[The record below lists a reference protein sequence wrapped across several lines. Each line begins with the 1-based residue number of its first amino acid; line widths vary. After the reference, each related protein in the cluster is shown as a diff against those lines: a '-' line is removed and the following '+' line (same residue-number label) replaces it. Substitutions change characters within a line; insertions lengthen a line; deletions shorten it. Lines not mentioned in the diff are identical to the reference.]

1 MILPPNPIIQKSFD
15 FLSKTI
21 EQTFIADKDNEGK
34 LINSFDKEVYINERI
49 NRPDV
54 YDIDKKQAIACYAI
68 YGWSFGQITLREVR
82 RYKVGATF
90 VSYEVI
96 DGGHRVRAIREFI
109 KNEFAL
115 PAWAEPVTIDGIE
128 YEVANKFYDDLD
140 SVVKQKYHE
149 YKIMFMIYDKS
160 LSDFEAGIVFNWQN
174 KQSDLNDIEKF
185 NAIQTMVS
193 NYIRERSRTLTDGIQ
208 NVSGFTEKHRLFN
221 TENVKNKNW
230 PVGAIVKE
238 EDSRLRFQY
247 ILSQI
252 AFWYSSLNDNN
263 NKPISHFD
271 VESPSYSWDTI
282 NTQLN
287 KEDELWKTKQKVRID
302 SIESILDELHKISS
316 AFNNLSNTKMN
327 YLILRFV
334 YIMLHELRCKYG
346 VNNVKVDSSKFGLFL
361 NNVVSELKTK
371 MLKYKT
377 YKGAKSDDQREDTAF
392 KLLFAFAKTMNF
404 VVASKVIAIAKDG
417 SKTFKSV
424 WNDEIDLKKL
434 QDFGVTITPK
444 TSPNSTDKNKMYVE
458 QEQSC
463 ALDGQFC
470 KLEDMDF
477 AHDIA
482 RAKGMAN
489 GAQTT
494 KDGGKLVWRKWN
506 NMMGQLTIDEF
517 KNTDTFKQ
525 SKELVDERLKSYGL

>member
-1 MILPPNPIIQKSFD
+1 
-15 FLSKTI
+15 
-21 EQTFIADKDNEGK
+21 
-34 LINSFDKEVYINERI
+34 
-49 NRPDV
+49 
-54 YDIDKKQAIACYAI
+54 
-68 YGWSFGQITLREVR
+68 
-82 RYKVGATF
+82 
-90 VSYEVI
+90 
-96 DGGHRVRAIREFI
+96 
-109 KNEFAL
+109 
-115 PAWAEPVTIDGIE
+115 
-128 YEVANKFYDDLD
+128 
-140 SVVKQKYHE
+140 
-149 YKIMFMIYDKS
+149 
-160 LSDFEAGIVFNWQN
+160 
-174 KQSDLNDIEKF
+174 
-185 NAIQTMVS
+185 
-193 NYIRERSRTLTDGIQ
+193 
-208 NVSGFTEKHRLFN
+208 
-221 TENVKNKNW
+221 
-230 PVGAIVKE
+230 
-238 EDSRLRFQY
+238 
-247 ILSQI
+247 
-252 AFWYSSLNDNN
+252 
-263 NKPISHFD
+263 
-271 VESPSYSWDTI
+271 
-282 NTQLN
+282 
-287 KEDELWKTKQKVRID
+287 
-302 SIESILDELHKISS
+302 
-316 AFNNLSNTKMN
+316 
-327 YLILRFV
+327 
-334 YIMLHELRCKYG
+334 MLHELRCKYG

-525 SKELVDERLKSYGL
+525 SKELVDERLESYGL

>member
-1 MILPPNPIIQKSFD
+1 MILPPNPIIQKTFD
-15 FLSKTI
+15 FLSKSI
-21 EQTFIADKDNEGK
+21 QQTFIAEKDNEGN
-34 LINSFDKEVYINERI
+34 LNNSFDKEVYINERI

-54 YDIDKKQAIACYAI
+54 YDKDKKQAIACYAI
-68 YGWSFGQITLREVR
+68 YGWSFGQITLRQVK
-82 RYKVGATF
+82 RYKVGSTF

-109 KNEFAL
+109 GNKFML
-115 PAWAEPVTIDGIE
+115 PAWAEPVTIDGTE
-128 YEVANKFYDDLD
+128 YEVANKFYDELD
-140 SVVKQKYHE
+140 SVVQQKYQE
-149 YKIMFMIYDKS
+149 YKIMFMIYDES

-193 NYIRERSRTLTDGIQ
+193 NYIRERSRTLDDGIA
-208 NVSGFTEKHRLFN
+208 NESGFTEKHRLFI
-221 TENVKNKNW
+221 TEIAKNKTW
-230 PVGAIVKE
+230 PVGSTIKE

-252 AFWYSSLNDNN
+252 VFWFSSLNDKN
-263 NKPISHFD
+263 NKPISHAKVD
-271 VESPSYSWDTI
+271 NPAYTWDTI
-282 NTQLN
+282 NIQLN
-287 KEDELWKTKQKVRID
+287 KEDELWKTKQKVRIQ
-302 SIESILDELHKISS
+302 SIESILDELFKVSS
-316 AFNNLSNTKMN
+316 AFNNLSDTQMN
-327 YLILRFV
+327 YLILRFT
-334 YIMLHELRCKYG
+334 YIFLHELKCMYG
-346 VNNVKVDSSKFGLFL
+346 VNDVKVDSSKFGLFL
-361 NNVVSELKTK
+361 NNVISELKTK
-371 MLKYKT
+371 ELSYIT
-377 YKGAKSDDQREDTAF
+377 YKGSKSDDQRKDTAF
-392 KLLFAFAKTMNF
+392 KLLFAFGKTMNF
-404 VVASKVIAIAKDG
+404 VVASKVIDIARDG

-424 WNDEIDLKKL
+424 WDKEIDLKKL

-458 QEQSC
+458 QGHSC

-470 KLEDMDF
+470 KLDDMDF

-525 SKELVDERLKSYGL
+525 SKELVDERIKSYGL

>member
-1 MILPPNPIIQKSFD
+1 MLLPPNPIVQKSFD

-21 EQTFIADKDNEGK
+21 EQTFIAEKDNEGN
-34 LINSFDKEVYINERI
+34 LLDPFHKEVYINERI

-54 YDIDKKQAIACYAI
+54 FDMNKKQAIACYPI
-68 YGWSFGQITLREVR
+68 YGWSFGQITLREVK

-109 KNEFAL
+109 NNEFAL
-115 PAWAEPVTIDGIE
+115 PVWAEPVTIDGVE
-128 YEVANKFYDDLD
+128 YDVANKFYSDLD
-140 SVVKQKYHE
+140 PAVQLKYNN
-149 YKIMFMIYDKS
+149 YKLMFMIYDKT
-160 LSDFEAGIVFNWQN
+160 LTDYEAGIVFNWQN

-193 NYIRERSRTLTDGIQ
+193 NYIRERSRMLNDNLK
-208 NVSGFTEKHRLFN
+208 NVSGFTEKHRLFSSDP
-221 TENVKNKNW
+221 KPNKNF
-230 PVGAIVKE
+230 PVGSVIVE

-252 AFWYSSLNDNN
+252 VFWYSYLNDKN
-263 NKPISHFD
+263 NKPISHTK

-282 NTQLN
+282 YAKLN
-287 KEDELWKTKQKVRID
+287 LEDELWKSKQKQRVD
-302 SIESILDELHKISS
+302 AIESILDELHKISS
-316 AFNNLSNTKMN
+316 IFNNLSDTKMN

-334 YIMLHELRCKYG
+334 YIFLHELKCKFG
-346 VNNVKVDSSKFGLFL
+346 VNNVKIDSSKLGLFF
-361 NNVVSELKTK
+361 NNVISELKTK
-371 MLKYKT
+371 KLNYID
-377 YKGAKSDDQREDTAF
+377 YKGPNSDDQRQDMAI
-392 KLLFAFAKTMNF
+392 KLLFAFGKTMNF
-404 VVASKVIAIAKDG
+404 DVASKVIDIAKDG
-417 SKTFKSV
+417 SSTFKSV
-424 WNDEIDLKKL
+424 WDDEIDLKKL

-444 TSPNSTDKNKMYVE
+444 TSPNKTDKNIMYVE
-458 QEQSC
+458 QKQSC

-482 RAKGMAN
+482 RAKGIAN
-489 GAQTT
+489 GSQTN

-506 NMMGQLTIDEF
+506 NMMGQMTIDEF
-517 KNTDTFKQ
+517 KNTDTFKDSQ
-525 SKELVDERLKSYGL
+525 HLVDERIKSYGL